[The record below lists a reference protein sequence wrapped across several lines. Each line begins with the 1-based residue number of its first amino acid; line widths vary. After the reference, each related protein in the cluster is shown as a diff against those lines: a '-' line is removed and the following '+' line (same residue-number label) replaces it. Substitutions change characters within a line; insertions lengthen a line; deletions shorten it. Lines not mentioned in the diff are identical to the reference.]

1 MENKSHALAA
11 GAFVLLISALLVAM
25 AAWLSRDTTER
36 RYFEIS
42 SAESVTGLQPQAG
55 VRYRGVLVGRVTSV
69 ALDNVK
75 LGNVLL
81 RIAVNES
88 VPITRSTFSTLGFQG
103 VTGLAFVQLE
113 DKGEDPVPLTASD
126 GALPRIPMRAGIVSR
141 LTDQGGNL
149 LTQLESAS
157 AEINGLLAADNQKA
171 LMKTVAQLGQAAAH
185 LSTLT
190 QHADQ
195 VLLTTAEQTRVT
207 LQSMRE
213 SAEKLGESG
222 QTVRNSAAE
231 FQRMSRRMNEP
242 GGTLDQVAQGTES
255 LATTARQLNSQVL
268 PRLGRATDEAGRAAR
283 QVGRVAESVGGS
295 PQTLLWGRS
304 QTPGPGEAGFVA
316 PAVATPAQPQ

>member
-1 MENKSHALAA
+1 
-11 GAFVLLISALLVAM
+11 
-25 AAWLSRDTTER
+25 
-36 RYFEIS
+36 
-42 SAESVTGLQPQAG
+42 
-55 VRYRGVLVGRVTSV
+55 
-69 ALDNVK
+69 
-75 LGNVLL
+75 
-81 RIAVNES
+81 

-113 DKGEDPVPLTASD
+113 DKGEDPTPLTATD

-157 AEINGLLAADNQKA
+157 SEINGLLAADNQKA

-316 PAVATPAQPQ
+316 PALASPAQPQ

>member
-11 GAFVLLISALLVAM
+11 GAFVLVISALLVAM

-36 RYFEIS
+36 RLFEIS
-42 SAESVTGLQPQAG
+42 STESVTGLQPQAG
-55 VRYRGVLVGRVTSV
+55 VRYKGVLVGRVTEV
-69 ALDNVK
+69 GLDNVK

-81 RIAVNES
+81 KIAVNET

-113 DKGEDPVPLTASD
+113 DKGEDPTPLTAT
-126 GALPRIPMRAGIVSR
+126 GNALARIPMRPGIVSR

-149 LTQLESAS
+149 LTQLEHAS
-157 AEINGLLAADNQKA
+157 VQVNGLLAADNQKA
-171 LMKTVAQLGQAAAH
+171 LMQTVEQLGQAAAH

-195 VLLTTAEQTRVT
+195 VLVTTAEQTRVT

-213 SAEKLGESG
+213 SADRLGESG
-222 QTVRNSAAE
+222 TTVRNSAAE

-255 LATTARQLNSQVL
+255 LANTARQLNSQVL
-268 PRLGRATDEAGRAAR
+268 PRLGRATDDAGRAAR

-316 PAVATPAQPQ
+316 PAPASPAQP

>member
-11 GAFVLLISALLVAM
+11 GAFVLVISALLVAM

-36 RYFEIS
+36 RLFEIS
-42 SAESVTGLQPQAG
+42 STESVTGLQPQAG
-55 VRYRGVLVGRVTSV
+55 VRYKGVLVGRVTEV
-69 ALDNVK
+69 GLDNVK

-81 RIAVNES
+81 KIAVNET

-113 DKGEDPVPLTASD
+113 DKGEDPTPLTAT
-126 GALPRIPMRAGIVSR
+126 GNALARIPMRPGIVSR

-149 LTQLESAS
+149 LTQLEHAS
-157 AEINGLLAADNQKA
+157 VQVNGLLAADNQKA
-171 LMKTVAQLGQAAAH
+171 LMQTVEQLGQAAAH

-195 VLLTTAEQTRVT
+195 VLVTTAEQTRVT

-213 SAEKLGESG
+213 SADRLGESG
-222 QTVRNSAAE
+222 TTVRNSAAE

-255 LATTARQLNSQVL
+255 LANTARQLNSQVL
-268 PRLGRATDEAGRAAR
+268 PRLGRATDDAGRAAR

-316 PAVATPAQPQ
+316 PAQASPAQP

>member
-36 RYFEIS
+36 RLFEIS

-55 VRYRGVLVGRVTSV
+55 VRYKGVLVGRVTEV
-69 ALDNVK
+69 ALDAVTQ
-75 LGNVLL
+75 GNVLL
-81 RIAVNES
+81 KIAVNES
-88 VPITRSTFSTLGFQG
+88 VPITRGTFSTLGFQG

-113 DKGEDPVPLTASD
+113 DKGEDRAPLVAAAD
-126 GALPRIPMRAGIVSR
+126 GALPRIPMRPGIMSR

-149 LTQLESAS
+149 LTQLEHAS
-157 AEINGLLAADNQKA
+157 VEVNGLLAADNQKA
-171 LMKTVAQLGQAAAH
+171 LMKTVEQLGQAAAH

-195 VLLTTAEQTRVT
+195 VLATTAEQTRVT

-213 SAEKLGESG
+213 SADRLGESG
-222 QTVRNSAAE
+222 TTVRNSAAE

-283 QVGRVAESVGGS
+283 QVGRVAESVGNS

-304 QTPGPGEAGFVA
+304 QTPGPGEVGFVA
-316 PAVATPAQPQ
+316 PAPASPAQP

>member
-36 RYFEIS
+36 RLFEIS

-55 VRYRGVLVGRVTSV
+55 VRYKGVLVGRVTAV
-69 ALDNVK
+69 ALDKVK

-81 RIAVNES
+81 KIAVNDS
-88 VPITRSTFSTLGFQG
+88 VPITRATFSTLGFQG

-113 DKGEDPVPLTASD
+113 DKGEDPTPLTAPD

-157 AEINGLLAADNQKA
+157 AEVNSLLAADNQKA
-171 LMKTVAQLGQAAAH
+171 LMKTVEQLGQAAAH

-190 QHADQ
+190 QHADK
-195 VLLTTAEQTRVT
+195 VLVTTAEQTRVT
-207 LQSMRE
+207 LQSVRE
-213 SAEKLGESG
+213 SAERLGESG
-222 QTVRNSAAE
+222 TTVRNSAAE

-295 PQTLLWGRS
+295 PQSLLWGRS

-316 PAVATPAQPQ
+316 PALASPAQP

>member
-1 MENKSHALAA
+1 
-11 GAFVLLISALLVAM
+11 
-25 AAWLSRDTTER
+25 
-36 RYFEIS
+36 
-42 SAESVTGLQPQAG
+42 
-55 VRYRGVLVGRVTSV
+55 VLVGRVTEV
-69 ALDNVK
+69 GLDNVK

-81 RIAVNES
+81 KIAVNDT

-113 DKGEDPVPLTASD
+113 DKGEDPTPLTAT
-126 GALPRIPMRAGIVSR
+126 GNALARIPMRPGIVSR

-149 LTQLESAS
+149 LTQLEHAS
-157 AEINGLLAADNQKA
+157 VQVNGLLAADNQKA
-171 LMKTVAQLGQAAAH
+171 LMQTVEQLGQAAAH

-195 VLLTTAEQTRVT
+195 VLVTTAEQTRVT

-213 SAEKLGESG
+213 SADRLGESG
-222 QTVRNSAAE
+222 TTVRNSAAE

-268 PRLGRATDEAGRAAR
+268 PRLGRATDDAGRAAR

-316 PAVATPAQPQ
+316 PAPASPAQP

>member
-11 GAFVLLISALLVAM
+11 GAFVLVISALLVAM

-36 RYFEIS
+36 RLFEIS
-42 SAESVTGLQPQAG
+42 STESVTGLQPQAG
-55 VRYRGVLVGRVTSV
+55 VRYKGVLVGRVTEV
-69 ALDNVK
+69 GLDNVK

-81 RIAVNES
+81 KIAVNET

-113 DKGEDPVPLTASD
+113 DKGEDPTPLTAT
-126 GALPRIPMRAGIVSR
+126 GNALARIPMRPGIVSR

-149 LTQLESAS
+149 LTQLEHAS
-157 AEINGLLAADNQKA
+157 VQVNGLLAADNQKA
-171 LMKTVAQLGQAAAH
+171 LMQTVEQLGQAAAH

-195 VLLTTAEQTRVT
+195 VLVTTAEQTRVT

-213 SAEKLGESG
+213 SADRLGESG
-222 QTVRNSAAE
+222 TTVRNSAAE

-268 PRLGRATDEAGRAAR
+268 PRLGRATDDAGRAAR

-316 PAVATPAQPQ
+316 PAPASPAQP